1 MKIAHRLAHVKP
13 SLTLAVTAKAAEL
26 KAQGHD
32 IISFG
37 AGEPDFNT
45 PQPIIDA
52 AKKALDE
59 GKTKYTP
66 VPGLMALR
74 ESIAKWY
81 HRHFGVE
88 ASADEVIVATG
99 GKQVLYNAMMSILN
113 PGDVVLIPSPYWLSY
128 PAIANLC
135 GAEVKYI
142 ETTKEENFLLT
153 AAQLDEALAKDPQAL
168 LVLNSPC
175 NPTGQAYD
183 ADRLAQIADVLRRY
197 PDVSIIWD
205 NIYASLV
212 YDGFKH
218 VELTK
223 IAPDLH
229 DRVITTGGFSKS
241 FAMTGWRLGLAIAH
255 KDRIKAMSSIQSHST
270 SNATSFAQ
278 YGAIAALEL
287 DDSVIENMRLT
298 FEGRKNII
306 CEEIAKIEGIS
317 CLAPKGAFYVLL
329 DCTKFC
335 NIEKAGLSI
344 HDDVE
349 LAKFLLE
356 KGHVSTVPGSAF
368 GAFGHLRLSFALDE
382 KSIVEGIRRIGKALE
397 SLR

>member
-1 MKIAHRLAHVKP
+1 
-13 SLTLAVTAKAAEL
+13 
-26 KAQGHD
+26 
-32 IISFG
+32 
-37 AGEPDFNT
+37 
-45 PQPIIDA
+45 
-52 AKKALDE
+52 
-59 GKTKYTP
+59 
-66 VPGLMALR
+66 
-74 ESIAKWY
+74 
-81 HRHFGVE
+81 
-88 ASADEVIVATG
+88 
-99 GKQVLYNAMMSILN
+99 
-113 PGDVVLIPSPYWLSY
+113 
-128 PAIANLC
+128 
-135 GAEVKYI
+135 
-142 ETTKEENFLLT
+142 
-153 AAQLDEALAKDPQAL
+153 
-168 LVLNSPC
+168 
-175 NPTGQAYD
+175 
-183 ADRLAQIADVLRRY
+183 
-197 PDVSIIWD
+197 
-205 NIYASLV
+205 
-212 YDGFKH
+212 
-218 VELTK
+218 
-223 IAPDLH
+223 
-229 DRVITTGGFSKS
+229 
-241 FAMTGWRLGLAIAH
+241 
-255 KDRIKAMSSIQSHST
+255 MSSIQSHST